1 MNRSE
6 LLNAVSDWLHRAD
19 LDTPAATFLQLAE
32 SRLNRDLLLSRY
44 ATTTTLTIPAAAS
57 SVDLPAD
64 YREGRSLTSSD
75 GEWTQVSPERLGQRV
90 AAGSSAKEWAVYS
103 GALHIPFAAEEDIT
117 LELAYWQ
124 RIPALTELV
133 TTNWLI
139 ETHPDVYLWSALE
152 LAAVYTA
159 NQAVAVAY
167 GARAAAA
174 IEAVRRAD
182 SAATYFAASLQAD
195 YVV

>member
-139 ETHPDVYLWSALE
+139 ETHPDVYLWAALE

>member
-159 NQAVAVAY
+159 NQAVPY
-167 GARAAAA
+167 YRK
-174 IEAVRRAD
+174 
-182 SAATYFAASLQAD
+182 
-195 YVV
+195 

>member
-19 LDTPAATFLQLAE
+19 LDTSAATFLQLAE

-139 ETHPDVYLWSALE
+139 ETHPDVYLWPALE